1 MSTLATQ
8 APPKRGRPP
17 KAAAPMQTTSV
28 FSPNVAVRL
37 GALLSEYDKQVVQ
50 DATQLRTYITNKL
63 LEISSCGITKDELK
77 ALELLGKISDIGLFV
92 EKSEVQITHTASADL
107 EDLIREKLDRM
118 MQTLPAV
125 VVEDEEEAEFEEEE
139 SEEPE
144 EVPDDEEETP

>member
-8 APPKRGRPP
+8 APAKRGRPP
-17 KAAAPMQTTSV
+17 KAPPLPATSV
-28 FSPNVAVRL
+28 FKPNIAVHL

-118 MQTLPAV
+118 LKTVPADI
-125 VVEDEEEAEFEEEE
+125 VEDEEVVEAEE
-139 SEEPE
+139 SEEEVDDVEDNGE
-144 EVPDDEEETP
+144 ELQ